1 MVFQWVEALW
11 LLLSVPA
18 LVGAYVWLLRRRKK
32 AAVRYASVDLVRVAL
47 GPGNRYRRHVPPA
60 LLLLALV
67 AAILAVARP
76 QAVVTLPSEQRTIIL
91 AMDVSLSMRAAD
103 VEPSRLQAAQAA
115 AKAFVQEQPSD
126 MRIGIVTFA
135 GTAAL
140 VQPPT
145 QSREDLVA
153 AIDRFELQR
162 HTAIGSGLML
172 SLATL
177 FPEEGIELER
187 YTTTGD
193 KARGRPVEK
202 DRDDAKAARKAFTP
216 VPPGSNASAAIILL
230 TDGRRTIGPN
240 PLDVARICADHGVR
254 VFTVGFGK
262 PEGAMA
268 SVDGYSI
275 YMAFDEETL
284 RGIADIT
291 KAEYFQASSAEALQK
306 VYSTLTTKFVM
317 EKQKREIGAL
327 FAAAAALLL
336 LLAAGL
342 SLLWFG
348 RSP

>member
-1 MVFQWVEALW
+1 MIFLWSQALW
-11 LLLSVPA
+11 LFVLVPV
-18 LVGAYVWLLRRRKK
+18 LVGAYAWLLRRRKK
-32 AAVRYASVDLVRVAL
+32 AAVRYASLGLVREAL

-67 AAILAVARP
+67 AAIVAIARP
-76 QAVVTLPSEQRTIIL
+76 QAVVTLPTEQRTIIM

-103 VEPSRLQAAQAA
+103 IEPTRIAAAQAA
-115 AKAFVQEQPSD
+115 AKAFVQQQPSD
-126 MRIGIVTFA
+126 VRIGIVTFA

-145 QSREDLVA
+145 FSREDLAA

-162 HTAIGSGLML
+162 HTAIGSGLLL

-177 FPEEGIELER
+177 FPEEGIQIEK
-187 YTTTGD
+187 YTVGAD
-193 KARGRPVEK
+193 RNRGKPV
-202 DRDDAKAARKAFTP
+202 DAEPKAAEKKVFTP
-216 VPPGSNASAAIILL
+216 VPPGSNMSAAIILL

-254 VFTVGFGK
+254 VYTVGFGK

-275 YMAFDEETL
+275 YMAFDEETM

-291 KAEYFQASSAEALQK
+291 RAQYFHAATAEDLKK
-306 VYSTLTTKFVM
+306 VYETLNTKFVL
-317 EKQKREIGAL
+317 EKQKREVSAL
-327 FAAAAALLL
+327 FAGAAALLL
-336 LLAAGL
+336 ALAAAL
-342 SLLWFG
+342 SLVWFG
-348 RSP
+348 RAL

>member
-1 MVFQWVEALW
+1 MIFQWSQALW
-11 LLLSVPA
+11 LLLAAPA

-32 AAVRYASVDLVRVAL
+32 DAVRYASLGLVREAL

-60 LLLLALV
+60 LVLLASI

-76 QAVVTLPSEQRTIIL
+76 QAVVTLPSEQRTIL
-91 AMDVSLSMRAAD
+91 MAMDVSLSMRAAD

-115 AKAFVQEQPSD
+115 AKAFVQDLPSD
-126 MRIGIVTFA
+126 VRVGIVTFA

-145 QSREDLVA
+145 QNREDLVA

-162 HTAIGSGLML
+162 HTAIGSGLLL

-187 YTTTGD
+187 YTATGER
-193 KARGRPVEK
+193 ARGRPVEK
-202 DRDDAKAARKAFTP
+202 DKEEPRAKKTFTP
-216 VPPGSNASAAIILL
+216 VPPGSNANAAIILL

-262 PEGAMA
+262 AEGAMA

-291 KAEYFQASSAEALQK
+291 KAEYFQAASAEALQK
-306 VYSTLTTKFVM
+306 VYSTLNTKFVM

-327 FAAAAALLL
+327 FAGAAAVLL
-336 LLAAGL
+336 LLAAAL
-342 SLLWFG
+342 SLSWFG
-348 RSP
+348 RTP